1 MARRG
6 SLTGVDER
14 GMSTRMPQEP
24 GRSHDLRVQGRMGN
38 RQIQAQARRSRVG
51 VCGSEETTQMRYR
64 QAKETKRAGMGRG
77 KSELSI
83 LLVKRGNVFQRTPW
97 REGGVGQRNR
107 RRERW

>member
-24 GRSHDLRVQGRMGN
+24 GRSHDLRVKGRMGN
-38 RQIQAQARRSRVG
+38 RQIQAQACRSRVG
-51 VCGSEETTQMRYR
+51 ACGSEQTTQMRYR
-64 QAKETKRAGMGRG
+64 QAKETKCVGMGRG
-77 KSELSI
+77 KSELLI
-83 LLVKRGNVFQRTPW
+83 VPMKRGNAFQRTPW
-97 REGGVGQRNR
+97 REGGVGQRIR